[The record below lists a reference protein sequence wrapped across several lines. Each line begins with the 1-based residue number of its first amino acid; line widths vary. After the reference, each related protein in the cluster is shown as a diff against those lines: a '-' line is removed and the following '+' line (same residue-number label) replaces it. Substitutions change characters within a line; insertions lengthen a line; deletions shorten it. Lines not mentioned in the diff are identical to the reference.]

1 MNLWIVTVNFGN
13 TSATKSLI
21 DSLSIVENMDL
32 VKIGIADNA
41 STTKSYFELEKIID
55 KTKLDAKIFSFKE
68 NFYYWSAAKKVIDNL
83 KDINNYYPD
92 WIIVCNNDII
102 FSDSNFFNQLKK
114 IDAKKYP
121 IVGPN
126 IINSYGKKLNPF
138 MTSPLS
144 TLQSFYWNLYF
155 ISYPFSVILLGIKK
169 IISFFSL
176 INKSKNIKRVKE
188 VYAIHGSAILLSNH
202 FFNAGGWLDD
212 NFEMYGEELTLA
224 EIAKKLNLPVA
235 YFSELNIIHYE
246 HGSTKK
252 MNKRDLFLKAKM
264 SYKYFQ
270 STYNK

>member
-1 MNLWIVTVNFGN
+1 MNLWIITVNFGD
-13 TSATKSLI
+13 TKATESLI
-21 DSLSIVENMDL
+21 DSLSNIENIYLM
-32 VKIGIADNA
+32 KIGIADNNA
-41 STTKSYFELEKIID
+41 TDRSSSELKKIIN
-55 KTKLDAKIFSFKE
+55 KTKLDTKIFTYKK
-68 NFYYWSAAKKVIDNL
+68 NHYYWPAVKKIISNFR
-83 KDINNYYPD
+83 NSTGSYPD
-92 WIIVCNNDII
+92 WVLVCNNDII

-114 IDAKKYP
+114 IDRKKYP

-138 MTSPLS
+138 MDSPLS

-155 ISYPFSVILLGIKK
+155 ISYPFSVILLVIKK

-176 INKSKNIKRVKE
+176 INKSKNIKRVKK
-188 VYAIHGSAILLSNH
+188 VYAVHGSAILLSNH

-224 EIAKKLNLPVA
+224 EIAKKLNIPVT
-235 YFSELNIIHYE
+235 YFPQLNVIHYE

-252 MNKRDLFLKAKM
+252 INKRDLFFKAKK
-264 SYKYFQ
+264 SHKYFQ